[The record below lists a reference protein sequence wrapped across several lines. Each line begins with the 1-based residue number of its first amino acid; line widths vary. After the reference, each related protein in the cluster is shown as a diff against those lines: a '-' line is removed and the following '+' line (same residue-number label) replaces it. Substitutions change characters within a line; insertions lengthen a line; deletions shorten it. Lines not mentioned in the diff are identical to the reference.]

1 MITTTDGTRSCCKDW
16 DSKRPASHPGIK
28 LQLCD
33 DLLEFLNA

>member
-1 MITTTDGTRSCCKDW
+1 MITTTDGTRSCCR